1 MGLQWTKQHG
11 LYSFSCNKITS
22 IISTNEFYFFI
33 KVFNATAE
41 MENAANYP
49 HVRILNVQ
57 RVASNTTTDEPPLY
71 TPSWN
76 KPNAS
81 KILAQA
87 ICYKSHYLF

>member
-1 MGLQWTKQHG
+1 MN
-11 LYSFSCNKITS
+11 FS
-22 IISTNEFYFFI
+22 FFI

-71 TPSWN
+71 TTSWN

-81 KILAQA
+81 KILV
-87 ICYKSHYLF
+87 